1 LEHGEK
7 ILFLRFSREIELIP
21 VKFHRFQTGP
31 VRGLHAHF
39 SYVTAEKA
47 KNKVLLRIQIDASHH
62 YLK

>member
-1 LEHGEK
+1 
-7 ILFLRFSREIELIP
+7 
-21 VKFHRFQTGP
+21 